1 MSAHDDAAGARDDAR
16 APLVVVMGVSGSGK
30 TTIGALVAH
39 GAGVPFLDADSLH
52 PLANVRKMAA
62 GTPLEDADRW
72 PWLDTVGE
80 RLRDAEREGTGLVL
94 ACSALRRRYRDR
106 IRRAAPGTVFLHLHG
121 TPEVLASRLEGRSEH
136 FMPASLLAS
145 QLDTLEPLG
154 PDEPGYALDIDQP
167 VEDMVAEAVE
177 ALRAHPAPSA
187 CVSGA
192 SPA

>member
-1 MSAHDDAAGARDDAR
+1 MSAHDDGAAAS

-39 GAGVPFLDADSLH
+39 GAGIPFLDADSLH

-62 GTPLEDADRW
+62 GTPLEDADRR

-80 RLRDAEREGTGLVL
+80 RLREAGREGTGLVL
-94 ACSALRRRYRDR
+94 ACSALKRRYRDR
-106 IRRAAPGTVFLHLHG
+106 IRRAASGTVFLHLHG
-121 TPEVLASRLEGRSEH
+121 TPDVLTSRMEGRSEH

-154 PDEPGYALDIDQP
+154 PDEPGCALDVDRP
-167 VEDMVAEAVE
+167 VEDIVAEAVE
-177 ALRAHPAPSA
+177 ALRAHPAASA
-187 CVSGA
+187 GASGA

>member
-1 MSAHDDAAGARDDAR
+1 VQPAGRRHRPRLVSAHDDGAAAP

-80 RLRDAEREGTGLVL
+80 RLRDEEREGTGLVL

-121 TPEVLASRLEGRSEH
+121 T
-136 FMPASLLAS
+136 
-145 QLDTLEPLG
+145 
-154 PDEPGYALDIDQP
+154 
-167 VEDMVAEAVE
+167 
-177 ALRAHPAPSA
+177 
-187 CVSGA
+187 
-192 SPA
+192 